1 MGKKS
6 KRCKSNNKSSQCYH
20 GCTKKEFNNR
30 GEHYKVVEDWS
41 QIELIDDDETYN
53 EDRIDEFYKTHKR
66 VMDDPTFG
74 RYAIAHITDDYLK
87 GKDDTNLLHHLA
99 LFLDVRY
106 FYIPRNEGK
115 DVGLDSEITK
125 NYNKYCRDVRTERG
139 RIKFMAR
146 EIPCKC
152 MEEKRIAAKLME
164 KTAVCFECR
173 QEFPKELLLR
183 CIGCDHV
190 QYCSN
195 ECSIKHWPNH
205 KEWCKQ
211 NSVSSASKTGS

>member
-30 GEHYKVVEDWS
+30 GEHYKVVEDW
-41 QIELIDDDETYN
+41 IRTDLTDDDESYN
-53 EDRIDEFYKTHKR
+53 KECDEFFKTHKR
-66 VMDDPTFG
+66 VIEDPTFSCFVL
-74 RYAIAHITDDYLK
+74 AHVTDDFLK
-87 GKDDTNLLHHLA
+87 GKDSDVLNRLVLLV
-99 LFLDVRY
+99 DIRY
-106 FYIPRNEGK
+106 FYIPRHEGK
-115 DVGLDSEITK
+115 DVGPDSEITK
-125 NYNKYCRDVRTERG
+125 NYSKYIRDIETERG
-139 RIKFMAR
+139 RINCMAR

-205 KEWCKQ
+205 KDWCKQ
-211 NSVSSASKTGS
+211 KSVSSASKTGS

>member
-30 GEHYKVVEDWS
+30 GEHYKVVEDWIRS
-41 QIELIDDDETYN
+41 DLVDDDETYN
-53 EDRIDEFYKTHKR
+53 QDRID
-66 VMDDPTFG
+66 DDPTFSCFV
-74 RYAIAHITDDYLK
+74 IAHITDDYLK
-87 GKDDTNLLHHLA
+87 DKNIDILHLHYRLLL
-99 LFLDVRY
+99 LVEMRY
-106 FYIPRNEGK
+106 FYIPKHEGK
-115 DVGLDSEITK
+115 DVGPESKITT
-125 NYNKYCRDVRTERG
+125 NFSKYIRDIETERG
-139 RIKFMAR
+139 IINCMAR

-205 KEWCKQ
+205 KDWCKQ
-211 NSVSSASKTGS
+211 KSVSSASKTGS